1 MKTRG
6 RRRVLPERQV
16 SLRRALAG
24 YAAAVAGVA
33 AVTWLISLA
42 PAHLPAKDLEG
53 VYLLLVL
60 ALAAAAG
67 SSPAILA
74 SVLAFLAFDWFFVP
88 PVGRFTVDDPAE
100 WLSLIL
106 FLVVGI
112 STGSLAA
119 GLRRRAEEARRLA
132 RETTTL
138 YELSTAI
145 LGDASL
151 ERILE
156 VIVERMA
163 TTLELAGA
171 ALLLRGADG
180 RLDLAARF
188 VGDSSAADAV
198 ARDVGA
204 HGAFDDL
211 LHGHAGPRLVRPLPR
226 SLDRSGEAAAPLQG
240 IYTPIVLG
248 ERPLG
253 VLVAYLPLAQPALD
267 GDALRLLD
275 AIAAQAALAV
285 GRARL
290 AEEEERA
297 HAAAESERLKS
308 IFLASVSHDLRT
320 PLTAI
325 KASAGQ
331 LIAAPGDAHEVAEA
345 ALSIDREV
353 DRLNRLV
360 GNVLEMSRIEANAQP
375 PHTAPEELAELV
387 GAAVQRV
394 LPLLDE
400 RRIAVEIDEALP
412 LIRVDAAQIDRLLT
426 NLLENA
432 AKFSP
437 PEARI
442 SLSAVRR
449 GTEIVLRVHNPGP
462 AIPEA
467 EQQHIFD
474 KFYRLGMAVA
484 QSGGTGLGLAI
495 CKGIAEA
502 HGGRMWCVNEQD
514 GVAFYVALPVGA
526 VVPAVAAVA
535 P

>member
-1 MKTRG
+1 
-6 RRRVLPERQV
+6 VLPERQV
-16 SLRRALAG
+16 SPRRALAG
-24 YAAAVAGVA
+24 YGAAVVGVA

-42 PAHLPAKDLEG
+42 PARLPAHDLEG

-67 SSPAILA
+67 SSPAIAA

-100 WLSLIL
+100 WLSLVV

-163 TTLELAGA
+163 ATLELAGA
-171 ALLLRGADG
+171 AILLRSADG

-188 VGDSSAADAV
+188 VGDSSTADAGAPAV
-198 ARDVGA
+198 AQ
-204 HGAFDDL
+204 GAFDDL
-211 LHGHAGPRLVRPLPR
+211 LHGHAGLRLIRPLPR
-226 SLDRSGEAAAPLQG
+226 ALDRSGEAAAQLQG

-253 VLVAYLPLAQPALD
+253 VLVAYLPLAQPVLD
-267 GDALRLLD
+267 DDALRLLD

-290 AEEEERA
+290 AAEEERA

-308 IFLASVSHDLRT
+308 VFLASVSHDLRT

-331 LIAAPGDAHEVAEA
+331 LLAAPAAERDVAEA

-360 GNVLEMSRIEANAQP
+360 GNVLEMSRIEASAQP
-375 PHTAPEELAELV
+375 PHTSPEELAELV

-400 RRIAVEIDEALP
+400 RRIAVTIDESLP
-412 LIRVDAAQIDRLLT
+412 LLQVDAAQIDRLLT

-437 PEARI
+437 PRARI
-442 SLSAVRR
+442 SLSAGRR
-449 GTEIVLRVHNPGP
+449 DAEVVLRVHNPGP
-462 AIPEA
+462 AIPES

-474 KFYRLGMAVA
+474 KFYRLGGLA
-484 QSGGTGLGLAI
+484 GERRGTGLGLAI

-502 HGGRMWCVNEQD
+502 HGGRIWTRNESA
-514 GVAFYVALPVGA
+514 GVAFYVALPISSEI
-526 VVPAVAAVA
+526 PAVAALT